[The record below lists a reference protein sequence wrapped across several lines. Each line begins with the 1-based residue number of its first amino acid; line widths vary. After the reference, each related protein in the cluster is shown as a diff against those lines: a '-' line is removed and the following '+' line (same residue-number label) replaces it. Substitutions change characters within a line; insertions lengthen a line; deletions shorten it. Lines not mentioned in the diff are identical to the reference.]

1 MGELGIKIWECVS
14 ESSAFKC
21 PITGMCMSDPVVA
34 ADDRTY
40 ERPYIEQWL
49 KAEAQ
54 KPSSHLRPDHFKLVA
69 NEELKNKIDTWK
81 AQQSDTELHGA
92 LLREHVTNV
101 TWAKGPV
108 EAVAALEVLL
118 KFVKEKSAVVP
129 RSQLGRLR
137 GCLKSDQ
144 KIWCE
149 KVSGALGAVEVAAQ
163 SMTASLGQRLQ
174 TAKIS
179 SWRAGQAKEMSILA
193 AQQLNAQIQGAEKM
207 VLTLKCK
214 LQELNT
220 KCANATRIEGLY
232 NVEVEKV
239 AKMLGGCEQKS
250 LLCSLTFNSRA
261 VTTMPHRLVDR
272 LHSDDNLKSKDPEQ
286 TQQPQKRQR
295 VAAPVSN
302 TVGNEDKESCT
313 LMRGPET
320 NRGGICRTR
329 QAARLSKNCSSPLDV
344 RIKRMEC
351 PRS

>member
-1 MGELGIKIWECVS
+1 VGPRV
-14 ESSAFKC
+14 
-21 PITGMCMSDPVVA
+21 T
-34 ADDRTY
+34 
-40 ERPYIEQWL
+40 
-49 KAEAQ
+49 
-54 KPSSHLRPDHFKLVA
+54 
-69 NEELKNKIDTWK
+69 
-81 AQQSDTELHGA
+81 
-92 LLREHVTNV
+92 LL
-101 TWAKGPV
+101 
-108 EAVAALEVLL
+108 L
-118 KFVKEKSAVVP
+118 S
-129 RSQLGRLR
+129 
-137 GCLKSDQ
+137 
-144 KIWCE
+144 
-149 KVSGALGAVEVAAQ
+149 
-163 SMTASLGQRLQ
+163 ASLHSLRCILFLSVTSLIFEGPRETNHRTSFRSPPSVFFVLQ
-174 TAKIS
+174 FLCCPAS
-179 SWRAGQAKEMSILA
+179 VCSGR
-193 AQQLNAQIQGAEKM
+193 

-320 NRGGICRTR
+320 NRGGIGRTR